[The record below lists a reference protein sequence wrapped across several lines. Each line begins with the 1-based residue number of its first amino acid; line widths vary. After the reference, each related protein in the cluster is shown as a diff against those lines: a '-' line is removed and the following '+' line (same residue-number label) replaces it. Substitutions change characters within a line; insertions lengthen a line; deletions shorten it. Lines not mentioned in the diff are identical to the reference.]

1 MHFLLLWNFLLNPRD
16 TTEFGF
22 WKIEMDVPAI
32 LHLFDFLVHIG
43 KLNERFRFDE
53 KQIKA
58 LVSKENLV
66 HYCTLG

>member
-1 MHFLLLWNFLLNPRD
+1 
-16 TTEFGF
+16 
-22 WKIEMDVPAI
+22 MDVPAI

-58 LVSKENLV
+58 LVSKDNLV
-66 HYCTLG
+66 YHCTLG